1 MVILLHNSS
10 GQVFTLG
17 LKYKNG
23 GEVADSIGLLI
34 SILVRFPEV
43 GTINYEPQEQVLRFT
58 FMLNQPLSEEVL
70 GQFDAKFRKS
80 LDIYNYLEGRRPK
93 VINLK
98 YTPYDQLMSLEVQRD
113 VTSLTRNEIGLI
125 IGLVRDTFERRLVYE
140 NNDQVME
147 EELLIQ
153 EEMIDHMLESV
164 RGTVPQR
171 QLIAFRED
179 GRVMVFNK

>member
-1 MVILLHNSS
+1 M
-10 GQVFTLG
+10 G

-43 GTINYEPQEQVLRFT
+43 GTINYEPRDQVLRFT
-58 FMLNQPLSEEVL
+58 FMLNQPLKEDEL
-70 GQFDAKFRKS
+70 EQFNSKFRKS
-80 LDIYNYLEGRRPK
+80 LEIYNFLEGRQPR

-98 YTPYDQLMSLEVQRD
+98 YTPYDQLMSLEIQRD
-113 VTSLTRNEIGLI
+113 VNSLSRDEIGLI
-125 IGLVRDTFERRLVYE
+125 IALVRETFETRLVFE
-140 NNDQVME
+140 NNDQIME

-153 EEMIDHMLESV
+153 EELIDRMLESV

-171 QLIAFRED
+171 QLIAFREE